1 MSEHTLHLHLMS
13 PARFD
18 NVAAIIGDRLA
29 LLDLRTAVDMALAS
43 GAGGTF
49 VFSSDGEG
57 YSLAVALESNM
68 NLVQTS
74 YACEPCPVRSL
85 REVVPLRAVKNFS
98 TALNIAMQQEM
109 EATAP
114 PARTTSTENYGQ
126 RTHILAGPRLR

>member
-1 MSEHTLHLHLMS
+1 MS

-29 LLDLRTAVDMALAS
+29 LQGLRTAVDMALAS

-68 NLVQTS
+68 NFVQTS

-98 TALNIAMQQEM
+98 TALNIAMQQAM

-114 PARTTSTENYGQ
+114 PARVASAEKYGQ
-126 RTHILAGPRLR
+126 STPIIAAPNLR